1 MLRCYAFLTNL
12 NEGDKKWIG
21 KQLHETRLIIV
32 VLTGI
37 GGFIV
42 GLSGSSG
49 PSALVA
55 IAVSN
60 ILFMSV
66 GFTISGAIV
75 KKERFRHLFKVAICL
90 WIFSL
95 INVFFGFSLME
106 WVFSFV
112 IILIAMG
119 LGGTF
124 SFIFSRKQ
132 NKESETI

>member
-1 MLRCYAFLTNL
+1 MDWKAIARDT
-12 NEGDKKWIG
+12 
-21 KQLHETRLIIV
+21 LIII

-75 KKERFRHLFKVAICL
+75 KKERFRHLFKVAVCL
-90 WIFSL
+90 WVFSL
-95 INVFFGFSLME
+95 INVFFGFALVE

-112 IILIAMG
+112 SILIAMG

-124 SFIFSRKQ
+124 SFVFARKQ
-132 NKESETI
+132 NKDSETI